1 MAPDTRVGDRLD
13 ELFSSWL
20 RLSTRSFRAREV
32 EVSPP
37 RLSVSSLRSF
47 SSRRLLT
54 PRSWASI
61 RHDKSLRALSN
72 LRSLSFNAI
81 SFCLNLSS
89 LCFTAISLLST
100 LLRLSLNPAVVVAA
114 SAPTE
119 TDDCP
124 SEWVKSISA
133 AASRSIPLSL
143 DEPFQVRFFGGTATP
158 GMVLADVGVASP
170 PNDNERIDLF
180 NGYGHSRIRQVVDHS
195 NNILSATWRLP

>member
-1 MAPDTRVGDRLD
+1 MARSFEREAWLAPDTRVGDRLD

-37 RLSVSSLRSF
+37 RLSVSSLRFF
-47 SSRRLLT
+47 SSRQPLT
-54 PRSWASI
+54 PRSWTSI
-61 RHDKSLRALSN
+61 RHVKSLRALSN

-89 LCFTAISLLST
+89 LCFTANSLFST
-100 LLRLSLNPAVVVAA
+100 LLHLSLNPAVVVAA

-119 TDDCP
+119 TEDCP
-124 SEWVKSISA
+124 SEWVKSISS
-133 AASRSIPLSL
+133 AASRSKPLSL

-158 GMVLADVGVASP
+158 GMALADVGVASP
-170 PNDNERIDLF
+170 PKDNERIDLF
-180 NGYGHSRIRQVVDHS
+180 NNYGPFRIQR
-195 NNILSATWRLP
+195 RG